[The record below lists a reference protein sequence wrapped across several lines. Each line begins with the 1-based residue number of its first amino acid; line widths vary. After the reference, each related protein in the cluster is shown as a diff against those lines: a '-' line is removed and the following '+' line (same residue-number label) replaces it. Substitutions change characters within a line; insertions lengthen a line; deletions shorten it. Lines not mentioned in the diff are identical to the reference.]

1 MYYTQ
6 GNNELELL
14 LIRNPRSLRSSPSPP
29 PLPNPRK
36 TRISFLPSYLTWYLL
51 ITTLTWAAAVLL
63 HLVHS
68 CPWLQLNLTKA
79 ENSCWSR

>member
-1 MYYTQ
+1 MSVTADV
-6 GNNELELL
+6 
-14 LIRNPRSLRSSPSPP
+14 I
-29 PLPNPRK
+29 
-36 TRISFLPSYLTWYLL
+36 TFHLPSYLTWYLL